1 MSKNNTASANDTNST
16 ENLNIEAQ
24 RVLASPAT
32 LKEALPATDPIKKIV
47 HNHREAIRDVLEGR
61 DHRLLV
67 VVGPCSIHNVDEA
80 MEYATRLRVLAEE
93 VNDNLLVVMRAYF
106 EKPRTTVGW
115 KGLIND
121 PFLDDSFRIEAGL
134 QMARKLLLDLS
145 ALGLGLATEALDP
158 ITPQYLHDLISWT
171 AIGARTT
178 ESQTHRELASGLS
191 APVGF
196 KNGTDG
202 GLGVAL
208 NALQSVTHPHRFL
221 GLNED
226 GQVAITTTRGNP
238 GAHIVLRGGSK
249 GPNYNP
255 QAIAECEAALASNR
269 LPNNIMVDCSHA
281 NSNKDHRLQISVGE
295 SVSEQILAGNQSIT
309 GLMYESNIGEGRQD
323 HTPGVQPAPGVSITD
338 ACISFADTQATLR
351 QMNGEL
357 GAALRARKPAR
368 EQAAA

>member
-1 MSKNNTASANDTNST
+1 MSTEQPQTNST

-32 LKEALPATDPIKKIV
+32 LKEMLPATDAVKRTV
-47 HNHREAIRDVLEGR
+47 HEHRKAVRDILEGR

-80 MEYATRLRVLAEE
+80 MEYAAKLRVLADE

-134 QMARKLLLDLS
+134 QMARKLLLDIS
-145 ALGLGLATEALDP
+145 SLGLGLATEALDP

-202 GLGVAL
+202 GLEVAL
-208 NALQSVTHPHRFL
+208 NALQSVAHPHRFL
-221 GLNED
+221 GLNEA
-226 GQVAITTTRGNP
+226 GQVAITTTRGNS

-249 GPNYNP
+249 GSNYHAE
-255 QAIAECEAALASNR
+255 AIADCETALASNN

-281 NSNKDHRLQISVGE
+281 NSNKDHRLQLNVGE

-309 GLMYESNIGEGRQD
+309 GLMYESNMVEGRQN
-323 HTPGVQPAPGVSITD
+323 HTAGVPPTAGLSITD
-338 ACISFADTQATLR
+338 ACISFADTQIALR
-351 QMNGEL
+351 KLNNEL
-357 GAALRARKPAR
+357 GDALQARKPAR
-368 EQAAA
+368 ANAVTRAA